1 MKAVSPVSKEE
12 VEENIREVADA
23 ILDYCASPVEG
34 KPAAVKQVGCGRR
47 VVTWS
52 FSRFKGFAFN
62 TNVIFC

>member
-34 KPAAVKQVGCGRR
+34 KPAAVKQVGWL
-47 VVTWS
+47 WS
-52 FSRFKGFAFN
+52 AGCYMVFQS
-62 TNVIFC
+62 V

>member
-34 KPAAVKQVGCGRR
+34 KPAAVKQVGQD
-47 VVTWS
+47 
-52 FSRFKGFAFN
+52 
-62 TNVIFC
+62 